1 MDVSKWYFLAWWT
14 LPTMGRFLCFL
25 FPLGWFNWGTI
36 QNYAPHLPPKFKL
49 VDSKKEQT
57 CGSKRTPDFWLP
69 GCHLFFF
76 WKFYIQWSIII
87 FLIQIA
93 ILQAIPYFQTQ
104 RHSVGYIPIF
114 DGCST
119 ESIASP
125 TLGDVFSALFLP
137 KINTSRWGPLNLL
150 PHRGRSLFYI

>member
-14 LPTMGRFLCFL
+14 LPTMGRFFCFL

-69 GCHLFFF
+69 GCHLLFF
-76 WKFYIQWSIII
+76 WKFYIQWLIII

-93 ILQAIPYFQTQ
+93 ILEAIPYFQTH
-104 RHSVGYIPIF
+104 RHSVGYITSLCLMAESLCLAGLNPYLL
-114 DGCST
+114 DGLN
-119 ESIASP
+119 P
-125 TLGDVFSALFLP
+125 LGWSQLEEA
-137 KINTSRWGPLNLL
+137 
-150 PHRGRSLFYI
+150 